1 MNIELR
7 HLRYFVAVAEEL
19 HFGRAAARLN
29 ISQPPLSQQIQA
41 LEQQIGARLLARTNR
56 SVLLTAAGKQF
67 LVDSRQILSMVDDA
81 AARAERLHQGEAGE
95 LRIGFTSSAPFIRAV
110 SDTLSLF
117 RRDYPDVHLQTREMN
132 TREQIA
138 PLIEGTLDMGLL
150 RNTALPET
158 LEHAVIVHEP
168 LMAMIPHDHPLA
180 NNPSVTLA
188 ELAKEP
194 FVFFDPHVG
203 TGLYD
208 DILGL
213 MRRYNLTPVITQEV
227 GEAMTI
233 IGLVSAGLGV
243 SILPASFKRVQ
254 LNEMRW
260 VPIAEEDA
268 VSEMWLVWPK
278 HHEQSPAARNSRID
292 LSRLAQ
298 LAPASITKIVRE
310 MLEAHLVQE
319 LEIKEAGNRGRP
331 AVGLVV
337 ETEAWHYLSLRI
349 SRGEIFLALRDL
361 SSKLVV
367 EEAQELALK
376 DDSPLLDRII
386 SHIDQFFIRHQKKL
400 ERLTSI
406 AITLPGIIDTEN
418 GIVHRMPFYEDVKEM
433 PLGEAL
439 EQHTGVPVYIQHDIS
454 AWTMAEA
461 LFGASRGARDVIQV
475 VIDHNVGAGV
485 ITDGHLLHAGS
496 SSLVEIGHTQ
506 VDPYGKRCYCGNH
519 GCLETIASVDSI
531 LELAQLR
538 LNQSM
543 SSMLHGQPLTVD
555 SLCQAALR
563 GDLLAKDIITGV
575 GAHVGRILAIMVN
588 LFNPQKIL
596 IGSPLSKAAD
606 ILFPVISDSIRQQA
620 LPAYSQHIS
629 VESTQFS
636 NQGTMAGA
644 ALVKDAMYNGSL
656 LIRLLQG

>member
-1 MNIELR
+1 M
-7 HLRYFVAVAEEL
+7 VAENQPG
-19 HFGRAAARLN
+19 HIDQIKQTNAGAVYRL
-29 ISQPPLSQQIQA
+29 IDQ
-41 LEQQIGARLLARTNR
+41 
-56 SVLLTAAGKQF
+56 
-67 LVDSRQILSMVDDA
+67 
-81 AARAERLHQGEAGE
+81 
-95 LRIGFTSSAPFIRAV
+95 
-110 SDTLSLF
+110 
-117 RRDYPDVHLQTREMN
+117 
-132 TREQIA
+132 
-138 PLIEGTLDMGLL
+138 
-150 RNTALPET
+150 
-158 LEHAVIVHEP
+158 
-168 LMAMIPHDHPLA
+168 
-180 NNPSVTLA
+180 
-188 ELAKEP
+188 
-194 FVFFDPHVG
+194 
-203 TGLYD
+203 
-208 DILGL
+208 LG
-213 MRRYNLTPVITQEV
+213 PV
-227 GEAMTI
+227 
-233 IGLVSAGLGV
+233 
-243 SILPASFKRVQ
+243 
-254 LNEMRW
+254 
-260 VPIAEEDA
+260 
-268 VSEMWLVWPK
+268 
-278 HHEQSPAARNSRID
+278 SRID

-367 EEAQELALK
+367 EESQELALK

-406 AITLPGIIDTEN
+406 AIT
-418 GIVHRMPFYEDVKEM
+418 
-433 PLGEAL
+433 
-439 EQHTGVPVYIQHDIS
+439 
-454 AWTMAEA
+454 

>member
-1 MNIELR
+1 M
-7 HLRYFVAVAEEL
+7 VAENQPG
-19 HFGRAAARLN
+19 HIDQIKQTNAGAVYRL
-29 ISQPPLSQQIQA
+29 IDQ
-41 LEQQIGARLLARTNR
+41 
-56 SVLLTAAGKQF
+56 
-67 LVDSRQILSMVDDA
+67 
-81 AARAERLHQGEAGE
+81 
-95 LRIGFTSSAPFIRAV
+95 
-110 SDTLSLF
+110 
-117 RRDYPDVHLQTREMN
+117 
-132 TREQIA
+132 
-138 PLIEGTLDMGLL
+138 
-150 RNTALPET
+150 
-158 LEHAVIVHEP
+158 
-168 LMAMIPHDHPLA
+168 
-180 NNPSVTLA
+180 
-188 ELAKEP
+188 
-194 FVFFDPHVG
+194 
-203 TGLYD
+203 
-208 DILGL
+208 LG
-213 MRRYNLTPVITQEV
+213 PV
-227 GEAMTI
+227 
-233 IGLVSAGLGV
+233 
-243 SILPASFKRVQ
+243 
-254 LNEMRW
+254 
-260 VPIAEEDA
+260 
-268 VSEMWLVWPK
+268 
-278 HHEQSPAARNSRID
+278 SRID

-367 EEAQELALK
+367 EESQELALK
-376 DDSPLLDRII
+376 D
-386 SHIDQFFIRHQKKL
+386 
-400 ERLTSI
+400 
-406 AITLPGIIDTEN
+406 IDTEN